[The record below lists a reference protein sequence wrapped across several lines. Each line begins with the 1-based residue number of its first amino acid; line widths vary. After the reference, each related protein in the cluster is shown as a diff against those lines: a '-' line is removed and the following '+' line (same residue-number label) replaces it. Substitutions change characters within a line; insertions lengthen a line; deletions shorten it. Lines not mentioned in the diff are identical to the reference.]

1 MENENKPKTEG
12 PKSKGSMPDK
22 EVKLKELELWGQAL
36 ELVKPIIDYYQNKLT
51 KHDSPIAKSTI
62 WGFITIICVVLIGST
77 VLLALD
83 KIDKSNFT
91 FIVGSI
97 LGYLFSMA
105 KMFFTVKDKSE

>member
-1 MENENKPKTEG
+1 MEKENQPPQGQQPKL
-12 PKSKGSMPDK
+12 PPPDK
-22 EVKLKELELWGQAL
+22 EVKLKELELWGQAI
-36 ELVKPIIDYYQNKLT
+36 ELVKPIISYYENKLT

-62 WGFITIICVVLIGST
+62 WGFITIICVVLIGAT

-105 KMFFTVKDKSE
+105 KMFFTVKDKE

>member
-1 MENENKPKTEG
+1 MENQPPPTPNQQPRPQKV
-12 PKSKGSMPDK
+12 DK

-36 ELVKPIIDYYQNKLT
+36 ELVKPIISYYENKLA

-83 KIDKSNFT
+83 KIDKANFT

-97 LGYLFSMA
+97 LGYLFSMS
-105 KMFFTVKDKSE
+105 KMFFTVKDKNE

>member
-1 MENENKPKTEG
+1 MENQPPTPGQQPPKQQ
-12 PKSKGSMPDK
+12 PPDK

-36 ELVKPIIDYYQNKLT
+36 ELVKPIISYYENKLT

-62 WGFITIICVVLIGST
+62 WGFITIICVVLIGAT

-105 KMFFTVKDKSE
+105 KMFFTVKDKE